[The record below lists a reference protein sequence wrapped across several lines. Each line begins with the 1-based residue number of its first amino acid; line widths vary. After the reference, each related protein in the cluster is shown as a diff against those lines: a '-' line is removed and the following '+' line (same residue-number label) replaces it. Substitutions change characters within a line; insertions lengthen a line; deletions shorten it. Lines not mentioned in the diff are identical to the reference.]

1 MSAVHHN
8 GRTGW
13 RGLLLAS
20 ALILAAGLTAFAQ
33 GTIVYNR
40 MPLNIVP
47 PQFPWDAEGY
57 RAIPALGPGDAGSV
71 AVDINQDGQNDYL
84 FTWGM
89 DFGMSCLDD
98 NKAAGYFLTPWEG
111 PYADALLANA
121 VIGPS
126 ISPVAWIGNQDSPF
140 GFGLSSWRAIGD
152 PDFMGIGEFA
162 GVESAYAGLQLQ
174 INGNTHYGWIR
185 LGAPLPFLNGGW
197 IYDYAYETRPDTP
210 ILAGAIPEPSTWALL
225 VGGGVLMVWFSR
237 KRNERRG

>member
-1 MSAVHHN
+1 MSVTRHN
-8 GRTGW
+8 RWSGW
-13 RGLLLAS
+13 RRLSLAS
-20 ALILAAGLTAFAQ
+20 ALLLAGGMAGYSQ

-40 MPLNIVP
+40 MPLNVVP

-71 AVDINQDGQNDYL
+71 AVDINGDGQDDYL

-89 DFGMSCLDD
+89 DFGMRCLGE
-98 NKAAGYFLTPWEG
+98 NKAAGYFLTPWERARARALI
-111 PYADALLANA
+111 ADAE
-121 VIGPS
+121 IGS
-126 ISPVAWIGNQDSPF
+126 SVSPVSWVGNQDSPS
-140 GFGLSSWRAIGD
+140 GLGLSSWRAIGD

-162 GVESAYAGLQLQ
+162 GIESAYAGLQLQ

-197 IYDYAYETRPDTP
+197 IYDFAYETRPGVP
-210 ILAGAIPEPSTWALL
+210 ILAGAVPEPSTWALL
-225 VGGGVLMVWFSR
+225 IGGGVVIVWFKR

>member
-1 MSAVHHN
+1 MLATHHH

-13 RGLLLAS
+13 RGLSLAS
-20 ALILAAGLTAFAQ
+20 ALVLVAALTVFSQ

-47 PQFPWDAEGY
+47 PQLPWDAEGY

-71 AVDINQDGQNDYL
+71 AVDINQDGQDDYL

-89 DFGMSCLDD
+89 DFGMRCLGD

-111 PYADALLANA
+111 PRARALPASA

-126 ISPVAWIGNQDSPF
+126 MSPVAWIGNQDSPY
-140 GFGLSSWRAIGD
+140 GFGLSSWRDIGD

-174 INGNTHYGWIR
+174 INGNTHCGWIR
-185 LGAPLPFLNGGW
+185 LGAPLPFMNGGW
-197 IYDYAYETRPDTP
+197 IYDYAYETCPDTP

-225 VGGGVLMVWFSR
+225 VGGGVFMVWFRR
-237 KRNERRG
+237 KTNERRG

>member
-1 MSAVHHN
+1 MLATHHY
-8 GRTGW
+8 GRSGW
-13 RGLLLAS
+13 RGLALAS
-20 ALILAAGLTAFAQ
+20 ALLLAAGMAAFSQ

-47 PQFPWDAEGY
+47 PEFPWDAEGY
-57 RAIPALGPGDAGSV
+57 RATPEWGTSLGSV
-71 AVDINQDGQNDYL
+71 SVDINQDGQDDYL

-89 DFGMSCLDD
+89 DFGMRCLGD

-111 PYADALLANA
+111 PRARALPASA

-126 ISPVAWIGNQDSPF
+126 MSPVAWIGNQDSPF
-140 GFGLSSWRAIGD
+140 GFGLSSWRDIGD

-185 LGAPLPFLNGGW
+185 VGAPVPILNGGW
-197 IYDYAYETRPDTP
+197 IYDYAYETRPDTA
-210 ILAGAIPEPSTWALL
+210 ILAGAIPEPSTVALII
-225 VGGGVLMVWFSR
+225 GGGVLMVWFRR

>member
-1 MSAVHHN
+1 MLATHHY

-13 RGLLLAS
+13 RGLALAS
-20 ALILAAGLTAFAQ
+20 ALSLAAWLSASAQ

-71 AVDINQDGQNDYL
+71 AVDINQDGQDDYL

-89 DFGMSCLDD
+89 DFGMRCLGD
-98 NKAAGYFLTPWEG
+98 NKAAGYFLTPWERARARAL
-111 PYADALLANA
+111 PADAE
-121 VIGPS
+121 IGPS
-126 ISPVAWIGNQDSPF
+126 MSPVAWIGNPESPF
-140 GFGLSSWRAIGD
+140 GLGLSSWRDIGD
-152 PDFMGIGEFA
+152 PDFIGIGEFA

-197 IYDYAYETRPDTP
+197 IYDFAYETRPGVP

-225 VGGGVLMVWFSR
+225 ILGGGLFVWYRR
-237 KRNERRG
+237 KGNAGRG